1 MSRGAAAFWSVIGG
15 LGGLVAGAYIGAR
28 FDDPDDRYRTLEDDG
43 AGWGTFIGAAAGAA
57 FGAGMG
63 PPQCPQGPQATA
75 GVSGA
80 PLEARF
86 L

>member
-15 LGGLVAGAYIGAR
+15 LGGAVAGGFIGAR
-28 FDDPDDRYRTLEDDG
+28 FEDPYNRYRTLEDDG
-43 AGWGTFIGAAAGAA
+43 VGWGTFIGAAAGAA

-63 PPQCPQGPQATA
+63 PPQCPQATA

-80 PLEARF
+80 PLSARF
-86 L
+86 P